1 MKRNQTEDGEMR
13 NSTIAQAHKS
23 ISSATDAM
31 ANALKQ
37 LQEYQSAIS
46 AVQHLLNDAT
56 EELSNAMD
64 RAFRDG
70 NEQVVNQLDSVLADV
85 RRVESVVHCSS
96 LDVDGQSIKIEQEI
110 SKLTDIEFEIE
121 TVGHKPARA

>member
-1 MKRNQTEDGEMR
+1 MR

-85 RRVESVVHCSS
+85 RRVESVVHDSC